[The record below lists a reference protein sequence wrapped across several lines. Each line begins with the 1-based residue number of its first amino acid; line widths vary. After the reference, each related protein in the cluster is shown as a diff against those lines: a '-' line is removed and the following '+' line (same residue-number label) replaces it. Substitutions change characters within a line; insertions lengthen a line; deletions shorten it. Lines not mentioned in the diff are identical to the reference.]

1 MILIAPLA
9 VLITAL
15 VSRAVARGRDEDW
28 RTAAGRRCRYAALGL
43 GSVGVGLTEAATVD
57 NERTSPRVRAA
68 LIPLALCAVPTVAAF
83 LGRAGFATGIVT
95 WLAFAV
101 LFAFVVIASM
111 SVGLFYLPAD
121 LALLAAAIL
130 GGGGSRHRE
139 RREPTS
145 SAVAH

>member
-1 MILIAPLA
+1 
-9 VLITAL
+9 
-15 VSRAVARGRDEDW
+15 
-28 RTAAGRRCRYAALGL
+28 
-43 GSVGVGLTEAATVD
+43 
-57 NERTSPRVRAA
+57 
-68 LIPLALCAVPTVAAF
+68 
-83 LGRAGFATGIVT
+83 
-95 WLAFAV
+95 V